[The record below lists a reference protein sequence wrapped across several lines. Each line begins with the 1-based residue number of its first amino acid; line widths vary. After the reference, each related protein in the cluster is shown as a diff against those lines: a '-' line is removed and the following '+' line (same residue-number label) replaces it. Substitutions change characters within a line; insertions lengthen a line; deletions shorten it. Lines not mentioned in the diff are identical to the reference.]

1 MLIKALAHLELK
13 GILHGDVKLLNI
25 VRIQQL
31 ATSTIKLI
39 DMDAIATLNE
49 SGFVGAKFS
58 SGVLPPEM
66 FEVLDGDGV
75 DKFTSYWAK
84 ACPQQS
90 ELWRKI
96 EPRWSRSGD
105 AIVVKTWS
113 VCVDFPFALIVVCD
127 DVFPTG
133 ATLNSRAA
141 KRLTTDNYPMIA
153 YKPQFRTIYGPL
165 GQLHTSYCAER
176 HCCRSIATTIWLQLR
191 TTSKSHSGTWQC
203 SAENLTISCR
213 PNRCSLLPS
222 KSDGRRSICCRGCY
236 NHVPRTVLRALR
248 KF

>member
-39 DMDAIATLNE
+39 DMDAIATLNG

-113 VCVDFPFALIVVCD
+113 VCV
-127 DVFPTG
+127 
-133 ATLNSRAA
+133 
-141 KRLTTDNYPMIA
+141 
-153 YKPQFRTIYGPL
+153 
-165 GQLHTSYCAER
+165 
-176 HCCRSIATTIWLQLR
+176 
-191 TTSKSHSGTWQC
+191 
-203 SAENLTISCR
+203 
-213 PNRCSLLPS
+213 
-222 KSDGRRSICCRGCY
+222 
-236 NHVPRTVLRALR
+236 
-248 KF
+248 

>member
-31 ATSTIKLI
+31 ATRSTIKLI

-84 ACPQQS
+84 AYSQQS

-113 VCVDFPFALIVVCD
+113 VCV
-127 DVFPTG
+127 
-133 ATLNSRAA
+133 
-141 KRLTTDNYPMIA
+141 
-153 YKPQFRTIYGPL
+153 
-165 GQLHTSYCAER
+165 
-176 HCCRSIATTIWLQLR
+176 
-191 TTSKSHSGTWQC
+191 
-203 SAENLTISCR
+203 
-213 PNRCSLLPS
+213 
-222 KSDGRRSICCRGCY
+222 
-236 NHVPRTVLRALR
+236 
-248 KF
+248 